1 MKRVFSYSLLTSIL
15 FIAFNSVSSAQTT
28 ESSDSVTTW
37 RTRKQLT
44 GNWGGFRT
52 KMENRGVALDLQS
65 TNFLQGL
72 IYGSGPTGFEYDAF
86 QYVGR
91 LDLYLNLDTKKLGL
105 WKGGGIITHFEY
117 RFEGVTTYLG
127 GTTIPTNLCMVLP
140 LNSFYY
146 GPLQATSIYYKQR
159 FGKKVSLSVGKIN
172 TVDLF
177 ADHFFFGG
185 YGNSGFINFALAGL
199 PNGILQPVIMGGFV
213 DVKTGPLKWN
223 LMIYD
228 PNDPTSAFWP
238 SPSETFKNGVNYS
251 LGTTWNGL
259 LAGRSTSLNLTGIL
273 STQKYSEFPAVPI
286 DSYWYGSLMFS
297 HLLHE
302 NANRPGN
309 GWGLAL
315 KAGTAGTDDWNANQ
329 YKEWI
334 TGGIGGKGIF
344 AKRPEDKFGVGY
356 FYHHFNAD
364 PGYDTENG
372 IEMFYNYAL
381 TPWFN
386 ITTDFQLVNPANAEN
401 KNSFSGALR
410 ASIKF

>member
-1 MKRVFSYSLLTSIL
+1 MKRVFSYSLLTFI
-15 FIAFNSVSSAQTT
+15 FIIAFNSVSNAQTT

-52 KMENRGVALDLQS
+52 KMENRGVGLDLQS

-72 IYGSGPTGFEYDAF
+72 IYGSEPKEFE
-86 QYVGR
+86 YVGR
-91 LDLYLNLDTKKLGL
+91 FDLYLNLDTKKLGL
-105 WKGGGIITHFEY
+105 WKGGSIITHFEY
-117 RFEGVTTYLG
+117 RFEGVPTYFG

-140 LNSFYY
+140 NTLY
-146 GPLQATSIYYKQR
+146 GSLVASSIYYKQQ

-185 YGNSGFINFALAGL
+185 YGNSGFMNFALAGL

-259 LAGRSTSLNLTGIL
+259 LSGRSTSLNLTGIL
-273 STQKYSEFPAVPI
+273 STQKSSELPVVPI
-286 DSYWYGSLMFS
+286 DNYWYGSLMFS

-302 NANRPGN
+302 NANKPGN

-315 KAGTAGTDDWNANQ
+315 KAGIAGTNDWFVNQ
-329 YKEWI
+329 YKQWI
-334 TGGIGGKGIF
+334 TGGIGGKGVF
-344 AKRPEDKFGVGY
+344 AKRPEDRFGVGY
-356 FYHHFNAD
+356 FYHHFNSD
-364 PGYDTENG
+364 PGYDKEQG
-372 IEMFYNYAL
+372 MEMFYNYAI

-386 ITTDFQLVNPANAEN
+386 VTADFQLVNPANAEN

>member
-1 MKRVFSYSLLTSIL
+1 MKRVFSYSLLTSIII
-15 FIAFNSVSSAQTT
+15 IAFNSVSSAQTT
-28 ESSDSVTTW
+28 ESSDSLTTW

-65 TNFLQGL
+65 TNFYQGL
-72 IYGSGPTGFEYDAF
+72 ISGEGPTGFEYDAF

-91 LDLYLNLDTKKLGL
+91 FDLYLNLDTKKLGL

-117 RFEGVTTYLG
+117 RFEGVKTYFG

-140 LNSFYY
+140 NTFY
-146 GPLQATSIYYKQR
+146 GSLVASSIYYKQQ
-159 FGKKVSLSVGKIN
+159 FGKKVSMSAGKIN

-185 YGNSGFINFALAGL
+185 YGNSGFMNFALSGL
-199 PNGILQPVIMGGFV
+199 PNGILPPVVMGGLV

-223 LMIYD
+223 LTIYD
-228 PNDPTSAFWP
+228 PNDPTSAYWP
-238 SPSETFKNGVNYS
+238 GQIFKNGVNYS
-251 LGTTWNGL
+251 LGTTWNGQ

-273 STQKYSEFPAVPI
+273 SNQKNSNYYPQEPI

-302 NANRPGN
+302 DVNNPGN

-315 KAGTAGTDDWNANQ
+315 KAGMAGVNDFRVNR

-334 TGGIGGKGIF
+334 TGGVGGKGIF

-364 PGYDTENG
+364 QGFNEEQG
-372 IEMFYNYAL
+372 MEIFYNYTI

-386 ITTDFQLVNPANAEN
+386 VTLDFQLVNPANAEY
-401 KNSFSGALR
+401 KNSFSTGLR
-410 ASIKF
+410 ASIRF